1 VTPTCVLVV
10 DDDADTRGLVRTL
23 LEREGHAVVEASDG
37 RTALR
42 VMHQERLDLVLLDV
56 AMPGLDGFAVL
67 ERIRDVSEVP
77 VLMLT
82 AHSRELDKVRG
93 LRAGADDYVGKP
105 FGRQELLARLHA
117 LLRRTDRSSGEE
129 DEPATYVDTLLTV
142 DFRQKEVRLAGE
154 RIELTP
160 QEHRLLEAFVRHP
173 GQLLSHEQLA
183 DLAWGAERAATR
195 EQVRLYVGY
204 LRRKLGFPAR
214 KGGPLETVR
223 GFGFRYR
230 PPS

>member
-10 DDDADTRGLVRTL
+10 DDDADTRGVVRTL
-23 LEREGHAVVEASDG
+23 LEREGHAVVEAADG

-42 VMHQERLDLVLLDV
+42 VMHQERPDLVLLDV
-56 AMPGLDGFAVL
+56 AMPDLDGFAVL
-67 ERIRDVSEVP
+67 ERIRDVSGVP

-129 DEPATYVDTLLTV
+129 DEPPAYVDTLLTV

-154 RIELTP
+154 RVELTP

-183 DLAWGAERAATR
+183 DLAWGAERAATHA
-195 EQVRLYVGY
+195 QVRLYVGY

-214 KGGPLETVR
+214 EGGPLETVR